1 MFRNYNLSDDE
12 VVEIIEKY
20 KNLINKYSKL
30 YPGGP
35 VDEDLRGEKIEKMYR
50 VLTIN
55 RER

>member
-35 VDEDLRGEKIEKMYR
+35 VDEDLRGEIIEKMYR

>member
-12 VVEIIEKY
+12 VVEIIKKY
-20 KNLINKYSKL
+20 RNLINKYSRL

-35 VDEDLRGEKIEKMYR
+35 IDEDLRGEIIEKMYR